1 MPFRPFLLH
10 PISLIGRWLAFF
22 RRVIPVAGPYW
33 NSEDRWRVRGLTAA
47 LLALTIGQIV
57 IAISINLWIQNFF
70 DALESRALNTFVVLV
85 GVVIVIIA
93 ANIAVTVVHLA
104 VKRRLQVGWRRWLT
118 HRLLGEWMSR
128 GNHYRVTLFP
138 GEHDNPDGRI
148 AEDIRIATEAAMD
161 LAHSLFHAVLLLAG
175 FATVLWTLSGPPE
188 LSVAGVDLV
197 IPGHLV
203 WIAVLYSAIG
213 TLVAWLL
220 GYPLVAA
227 QNRRQMFEA
236 NFRFG
241 LAHAREHSVQI
252 ALLRGDGNEGRNLR
266 GLFRGVAKT
275 WNRQTRAL
283 ANLFY
288 FTSAWWVLS
297 QVFPIMV
304 AAPRYMA
311 GAITLG
317 VLMQTAQAFQQMV
330 GALSWPIDNVNNVA
344 GWRAS
349 VERVLGL
356 HDALGRLNEKRAA
369 GSGRIIQ
376 IERGTRPAL
385 AFEGLSIA
393 SPDGATITKPFS
405 AEIGPGEKVAISGDP
420 DTAFKFLKVVA
431 GLWPWGSGRLI
442 LPASGPLFF
451 MPRRPYLPL
460 RTLCAAV
467 TYPAAPQ
474 EFGENA
480 VAVAL
485 TRVGLEHLIP
495 ELEKSGRWG
504 ETLSEDEQQRLGF
517 ARLLLFNPGW
527 VFMQETLDTL
537 APETRESMLRLL
549 GEELSGAT
557 FIIVGREPEAT
568 SFATAG
574 IEFAEG
580 GAVESRGLR
589 HGQAT

>member
-10 PISLIGRWLAFF
+10 PISLVGRWLAFF
-22 RRVIPVAGPYW
+22 RRFIPVAGPYW

-70 DALESRALNTFVVLV
+70 DALESRALDTFVVLV

-128 GNHYRVTLFP
+128 GSHYRVTLFP

-148 AEDIRIATEAAMD
+148 AEDIRIATEAAVD
-161 LAHSLFHAVLLLAG
+161 LAHSLFYAVLLLAG

-188 LSVAGVDLV
+188 LNVAGVRLF

-203 WIAVLYSAIG
+203 WIAVFYSAIG

-241 LAHAREHSVQI
+241 LAHAREHSLQI

-376 IERGTRPAL
+376 IEQGTRPAL
-385 AFEGLSIA
+385 ILDGLSIA
-393 SPDGATITKPFS
+393 GPDGATVAKPFS
-405 AEIGPGEKVAISGDP
+405 AEIAPGEKVAIFGDP

-442 LPASGPLFF
+442 LPAPGPLFF

-537 APETRESMLRLL
+537 APETRKSMLRLL

-580 GAVESRGLR
+580 GAVESRGLG
-589 HGQAT
+589 HGPAA